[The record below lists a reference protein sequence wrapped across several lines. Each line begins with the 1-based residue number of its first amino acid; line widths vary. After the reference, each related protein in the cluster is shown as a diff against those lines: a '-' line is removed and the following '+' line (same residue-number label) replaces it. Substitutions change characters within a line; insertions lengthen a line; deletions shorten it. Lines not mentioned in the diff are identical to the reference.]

1 MTLYSQIKNSILN
14 SLTKLQ
20 AKEILPEFDLDEI
33 NFNISQPNIPEKF
46 NPNNIFYHY
55 STNIAFTLAK
65 SLKTNPIELAKN
77 IQSEL
82 LQEDLYERVD
92 FMAPGFINLVVKDI
106 YFNNAIYEIIK
117 LKNNFGKFK
126 ANNQKINIE
135 YVSANPTGFLHVGHV
150 RGAVVGKVI
159 YNVLKFAGYSVEG
172 EYYVNNAGNQINL
185 LARSVLYWYLKLHK
199 ISSPKVEDGYNGKD
213 ILLCAKK
220 IKKVFGN
227 KFIKLKE
234 SHKLFADFKKF
245 SYEILFEEILKDLW
259 KLKISF
265 DSVFYESSLYE
276 NSDIEKVLEK
286 LKNKT
291 YQDGNSLVL
300 KTSEYGDDKDRVLVK
315 SDKSFTYFL
324 PDIAYHY
331 LKFKKADKLI
341 NIWGAD
347 HLGYIQRIKAAMHFL
362 NLNDSN
368 LDILTLQLV
377 RLIKNGQEFKMSKRK
392 GTSVTLK
399 DLLKVSNK
407 DSIFFGMLLRDS
419 NSKYDFD
426 IDKNN
431 ASDIN
436 NPVYIVKYSYSRAHS
451 LSQNLAKY
459 QKTKEAFLSD
469 KAKKLVL
476 ELDFFQELISVIT
489 KTLKPNLLTQYLIN
503 LANLFNSFYSE
514 KKIKDTSKEKHYS
527 GLIQAYKI
535 VLSNALKL
543 LNIKPPK
550 KM

>member
-1 MTLYSQIKNSILN
+1 
-14 SLTKLQ
+14 
-20 AKEILPEFDLDEI
+20 
-33 NFNISQPNIPEKF
+33 
-46 NPNNIFYHY
+46 
-55 STNIAFTLAK
+55 
-65 SLKTNPIELAKN
+65 
-77 IQSEL
+77 
-82 LQEDLYERVD
+82 
-92 FMAPGFINLVVKDI
+92 
-106 YFNNAIYEIIK
+106 
-117 LKNNFGKFK
+117 
-126 ANNQKINIE
+126 
-135 YVSANPTGFLHVGHV
+135 
-150 RGAVVGKVI
+150 
-159 YNVLKFAGYSVEG
+159 
-172 EYYVNNAGNQINL
+172 
-185 LARSVLYWYLKLHK
+185 
-199 ISSPKVEDGYNGKD
+199 
-213 ILLCAKK
+213 
-220 IKKVFGN
+220 
-227 KFIKLKE
+227 
-234 SHKLFADFKKF
+234 
-245 SYEILFEEILKDLW
+245 
-259 KLKISF
+259 
-265 DSVFYESSLYE
+265 
-276 NSDIEKVLEK
+276 
-286 LKNKT
+286 
-291 YQDGNSLVL
+291 
-300 KTSEYGDDKDRVLVK
+300 
-315 SDKSFTYFL
+315 
-324 PDIAYHY
+324 
-331 LKFKKADKLI
+331 
-341 NIWGAD
+341 
-347 HLGYIQRIKAAMHFL
+347 MHFL

-436 NPVYIVKYSYSRAHS
+436 NPVYIVKYSYSRAYS
-451 LSQNLAKY
+451 LSQNLAKH

-514 KKIKDTSKEKHYS
+514 KKIKDTSEEKHYS